1 MKGWS
6 PRFVLTLGPMS
17 VVNLLSLNELM
28 EGAAGKSIHFSLI
41 DLFIPTWAFVILISP
56 KPRFIVLCYK
66 VITSIGILPFHAVK
80 CTASGAGL
88 PLFHRRSW
96 R

>member
-17 VVNLLSLNELM
+17 VVNLLSLKELI

-56 KPRFIVLCYK
+56 KPRFIVLYCKSNHIYWYLTISCCK
-66 VITSIGILPFHAVK
+66 MYRFW
-80 CTASGAGL
+80 
-88 PLFHRRSW
+88 SW
-96 R
+96 SPAFSP